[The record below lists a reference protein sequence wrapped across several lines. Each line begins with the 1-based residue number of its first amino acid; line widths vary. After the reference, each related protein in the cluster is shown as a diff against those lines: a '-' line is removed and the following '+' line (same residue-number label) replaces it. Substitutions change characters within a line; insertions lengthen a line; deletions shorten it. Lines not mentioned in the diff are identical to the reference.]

1 LLGAERGF
9 TLARDALAQLLD
21 GERSEV
27 QRRGV

>member
-9 TLARDALAQLLD
+9 TLARDALTQLLN
-21 GERSEV
+21 GERSKV